1 MNNRNDTSWKED
13 NVVTQAQRSAQKLHD
28 AVSQA
33 LSHPNEQTV
42 EQAENRLEHTEQAV
56 HEAQRVFNGKGAAL
70 SEEMLAEEKTRLAS
84 LDKGN
89 NPRSR

>member
-1 MNNRNDTSWKED
+1 MNNSNDTSWKED
-13 NVVTQAQRSAQKLHD
+13 NVVTQAQRSVKKLHD

-56 HEAQRVFNGKGAAL
+56 HEAQRVFNGKGA
-70 SEEMLAEEKTRLAS
+70 ELAEELLADEKDRLSS
-84 LDKGN
+84 LDN
-89 NPRSR
+89 SNR

>member
-1 MNNRNDTSWKED
+1 MNNSNDTSWKED
-13 NVVTQAQRSAQKLHD
+13 NVVTQAQRSVKKLHD

-56 HEAQRVFNGKGAAL
+56 HEARRVFNGKGA
-70 SEEMLAEEKTRLAS
+70 ELAEELLADEKDRLSS
-84 LDKGN
+84 LDN
-89 NPRSR
+89 SNR